1 MSQQSDYIQ
10 RIQYQQQQLH
20 LQYQQRLLQQQTQA
34 AQQPP
39 PAAQQPPPAAQ
50 QPPPAAQQPPPAAP
64 PAAQQQPQQKQ
75 PTKVVETIPNL
86 QTEVNN
92 EMQTCITKEQV
103 KDYLRQWIRVE
114 NEIGTL
120 TQEIKKRKLIHQQL
134 SQSLLNVMRK
144 NEIDCFD
151 ITNGKIVYSKTK
163 SRPPL
168 NKGQLKSALLTYYK
182 DDAESANSLNE
193 FLVASRVEKVKEA
206 IKMKIPK

>member
-10 RIQYQQQQLH
+10 RLQQQQLNI
-20 LQYQQRLLQQQTQA
+20 QQRYTQQQ
-34 AQQPP
+34 AQQP
-39 PAAQQPPPAAQ
+39 
-50 QPPPAAQQPPPAAP
+50 
-64 PAAQQQPQQKQ
+64 QPQQAPQ
-75 PTKVVETIPNL
+75 QAPQHPAP
-86 QTEVNN
+86 QTYQSSNKTTQNITQDVSSTESN
-92 EMQTCITKEQV
+92 TITKEQV

-114 NEIGTL
+114 NEISTL

-134 SQSLLNVMRK
+134 SSSLMNVMRK

-163 SRPPL
+163 TRPPL
-168 NKGQLKSALLTYYK
+168 NKGQLKNALLTYYK
-182 DDAESANSLNE
+182 DDTESANSLNE